1 MATTVRAGRYEII
14 GELGRGAMGVV
25 YKATDPVIGRPV
37 AVKTIR
43 LSEEGTGLSRPELLA
58 RFQTEARA
66 AGLLTHPNI
75 VVVYDAGEE
84 NGLYYITM
92 ELVEGKSLQALLD
105 SGHHFPTSRV
115 LRIMEQTCS
124 ALQFAHER
132 SIVHRDIKPANLML
146 TADDTVKVTD
156 FGTAKILQF
165 GTVQQTTHVMGT
177 PSYMSPE
184 QVKGRPV
191 DGRSDIFSL
200 GVMLYEMLTGEKP
213 FPGQSITTVI
223 YKIVNEDPVPPRQ
236 LNPSI
241 HPGLNS
247 IAMRAL
253 AKEPEVR
260 YQTCREMIED
270 LRNYRA
276 LGGSEQN
283 PDATMISPRAGSPMA
298 LASASPG
305 LRGLHGDPSS
315 SPALRSL
322 QSHGGNPSQTPV
334 IRRTG
339 VIQTFEEPKKSS
351 PLCTI
356 FAALL
361 LLSVIVY
368 GGYKLRPEFQAT
380 RERNKTYEALKS
392 EQPAQPAVPTAIQ
405 PSTISIPVTEQ
416 PAAQDATS
424 PAPAAAVANSPA
436 STPTTPPGN
445 TLTSASAQPPAT
457 SAPEKKPEIPA
468 STVPAANKVP
478 ALSAAATEYKGRFE
492 EAVAEKGLGTRVKI
506 SGTGNSLTISGKLRP
521 VEHAALLRLIRN
533 APASVR
539 VVDDIQYEDAPASAA
554 ISTVAQPQ
562 PAVQSAPRPAT
573 SSVNS
578 AVNVITDAPGAMVTI
593 FGPAGRA
600 ISSCQAPCTFN
611 DLVPARYS
619 LQVQKNGYLP
629 VQTAVELKQH
639 ESLDQR
645 IHLDALAKGL
655 YVSSRPAGAEVFI
668 NGAKQ
673 SGQTPTTLPLASGQ
687 YDLVLRIPGYEA
699 YAEHVQVKDNIQTT
713 LDVELKEK
721 TQVHVAWAQVDST
734 PSGAEIF
741 IDGAPAN
748 QTTPARVQIPMGS
761 HIIAMRLAGYQVAK
775 RGVQASEGGT
785 VKVTEVLQPRKQ

>member
-1 MATTVRAGRYEII
+1 
-14 GELGRGAMGVV
+14 
-25 YKATDPVIGRPV
+25 
-37 AVKTIR
+37 
-43 LSEEGTGLSRPELLA
+43 
-58 RFQTEARA
+58 
-66 AGLLTHPNI
+66 
-75 VVVYDAGEE
+75 
-84 NGLYYITM
+84 
-92 ELVEGKSLQALLD
+92 
-105 SGHHFPTSRV
+105 
-115 LRIMEQTCS
+115 
-124 ALQFAHER
+124 
-132 SIVHRDIKPANLML
+132 
-146 TADDTVKVTD
+146 
-156 FGTAKILQF
+156 
-165 GTVQQTTHVMGT
+165 
-177 PSYMSPE
+177 
-184 QVKGRPV
+184 
-191 DGRSDIFSL
+191 
-200 GVMLYEMLTGEKP
+200 
-213 FPGQSITTVI
+213 
-223 YKIVNEDPVPPRQ
+223 
-236 LNPSI
+236 
-241 HPGLNS
+241 
-247 IAMRAL
+247 
-253 AKEPEVR
+253 
-260 YQTCREMIED
+260 MIED

-298 LASASPG
+298 LASTSPG

-339 VIQTFEEPKKSS
+339 AIQSFEEPKKSS
-351 PLCTI
+351 PLGTI

-424 PAPAAAVANSPA
+424 PAPAAVVANSPA

-445 TLTSASAQPPAT
+445 TPTSASAQPPAT

-748 QTTPARVQIPMGS
+748 QTTPARVQIPVGS

-785 VKVTEVLQPRKQ
+785 VNVTEVLQPRKQ